1 VGAEVEL
8 PLCERRIPVIA
19 DEYVD
24 PEFGTGCVKI
34 TPAHD
39 FNDYEVGRR
48 HGLPLINIFD
58 ADAAIGDAAPAFY
71 RGMDRYEARERIV
84 EDLRRLGLLERIDEH
99 RSRCRAVI
107 AAVS

>member
-1 VGAEVEL
+1 VEL

-19 DEYVD
+19 DDYVD

-58 ADAAIGDAAPAFY
+58 ADAAIGDAAPEASTAGWIATR
-71 RGMDRYEARERIV
+71 RGSVSSRTCADSDCWNASTNIKPQGAAR
-84 EDLRRLGLLERIDEH
+84 
-99 RSRCRAVI
+99 
-107 AAVS
+107 